1 MLLQFKVF
9 DTKIGKDEVTKRSW
23 FYSRPLS
30 LISTHLNKSLKHMT
44 FSVGGEGN
52 RKHSN
57 SQVGLFKSI

>member
-23 FYSRPLS
+23 FHSRPLS
-30 LISTHLNKSLKHMT
+30 LVSTHLNKSLKHMT
-44 FSVGGEGN
+44 FSVGGEGD

-57 SQVGLFKSI
+57 GQISLFESI